1 MPGFPA
7 PENGHGVNLVLGFSP
22 VFRKSFV
29 AEDESSLM
37 SIKQEAKGT
46 QGLGFD
52 SSGQRQLH
60 LGFFHITCTMVYS
73 ASC

>member
-1 MPGFPA
+1 MIPGFPA
-7 PENGHGVNLVLGFSP
+7 PENGRGVDLVLEFSA

-46 QGLGFD
+46 RAGF
-52 SSGQRQLH
+52 
-60 LGFFHITCTMVYS
+60 
-73 ASC
+73 